1 MEVVRLVLDA
11 LVAGLPYAFCFLGIW
26 LVFRLLNDFDLTVN
40 GSFTLGAAVT
50 AALVTRQAWNPVAAT
65 VAGAAAGAVAG
76 LFTAFVHLKMRV
88 ILLLAG
94 IITMIALYSV
104 NLRIMILP
112 NVSFLNHSTIFS
124 PFITGGPIASDLGS
138 LAFVGVIVILISAGL
153 ALFLKTEFG
162 LGMRATGA
170 NPQMARAVGINTGST
185 VLVFLVLGNVLV
197 GLSGAITAQQQFFAD
212 ISMGNEVIL
221 IGITSILLGEIILWR
236 KGSVWYA
243 IAGVIAGT
251 CAYQIAEAIAVR
263 AGLQPSDL
271 SAFTSAL
278 LLVTIGGSLLLGKG
292 ETWLRIRRKPAKA
305 KPARAGTASQ
315 FPGDGQRAEVTDPA
329 LPQAGSRP
337 EPAADA
343 EPPSW
348 PARTA
353 GVRQPGAGAM
363 LALDDVRVTY
373 NRGKPNE
380 TAALRGI
387 NLDIPAGQFLT
398 VIGSNGAGK
407 STLVSVVAGTV
418 SPTEGAVRLHGKDVT
433 REPEHRR
440 AQYVS
445 RVFQDPLAGTCPDF
459 TVAENLAL
467 ASKRGARRGLAAAVT
482 KSRRK
487 EFADYL
493 GEFGLGFED
502 RLTDKVGGLSGGQR
516 QALSILMAVLQTH
529 DVLLLDEHTAALDPK
544 NQALLLDMT
553 DHLVRESGCTTV
565 MVTHNMEHAIRY
577 GDRMIM
583 MHRGQIL
590 TDAEGKQKGQLTVP
604 KLIELFHHAG
614 DSVVTDEMLLA

>member
-50 AALVTRQAWNPVAAT
+50 AALVTREAWNPVAAT
-65 VAGAAAGAVAG
+65 VAGAAAGAAAG

-243 IAGVIAGT
+243 IAA
-251 CAYQIAEAIAVR
+251 
-263 AGLQPSDL
+263 
-271 SAFTSAL
+271 
-278 LLVTIGGSLLLGKG
+278 
-292 ETWLRIRRKPAKA
+292 
-305 KPARAGTASQ
+305 
-315 FPGDGQRAEVTDPA
+315 
-329 LPQAGSRP
+329 
-337 EPAADA
+337 
-343 EPPSW
+343 
-348 PARTA
+348 
-353 GVRQPGAGAM
+353 
-363 LALDDVRVTY
+363 
-373 NRGKPNE
+373 
-380 TAALRGI
+380 
-387 NLDIPAGQFLT
+387 
-398 VIGSNGAGK
+398 
-407 STLVSVVAGTV
+407 
-418 SPTEGAVRLHGKDVT
+418 
-433 REPEHRR
+433 
-440 AQYVS
+440 
-445 RVFQDPLAGTCPDF
+445 
-459 TVAENLAL
+459 
-467 ASKRGARRGLAAAVT
+467 
-482 KSRRK
+482 
-487 EFADYL
+487 
-493 GEFGLGFED
+493 
-502 RLTDKVGGLSGGQR
+502 
-516 QALSILMAVLQTH
+516 
-529 DVLLLDEHTAALDPK
+529 
-544 NQALLLDMT
+544 
-553 DHLVRESGCTTV
+553 
-565 MVTHNMEHAIRY
+565 
-577 GDRMIM
+577 
-583 MHRGQIL
+583 
-590 TDAEGKQKGQLTVP
+590 
-604 KLIELFHHAG
+604 
-614 DSVVTDEMLLA
+614 